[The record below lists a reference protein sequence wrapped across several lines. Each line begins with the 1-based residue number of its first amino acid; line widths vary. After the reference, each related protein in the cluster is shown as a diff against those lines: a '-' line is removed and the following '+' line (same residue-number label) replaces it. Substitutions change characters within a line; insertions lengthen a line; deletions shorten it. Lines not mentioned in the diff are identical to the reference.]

1 MSDSAGLRT
10 RIERH
15 AEENYVVWLI
25 VLGLAGWSMA
35 SYDFNLLVL
44 TIPNISSDLG
54 LSASAVGSLVFIIY
68 AAQFFVTL
76 LVGRAMDDYGR
87 LRVWQWAL
95 VGTAVFTGLTYFV
108 STFWQLAV
116 VRVLASAFAQ
126 SELAISITLINEQAP
141 TKNRGFL
148 YSIVQGGWPVG
159 VFLASGVY
167 GLFIGYGWRV
177 VFVLGVIPLVVV
189 IFGRWFLHESEQWE
203 ALQEIRQ
210 RREGSDGVD
219 VEALAEEYDINPS
232 ALEKTSYRKLFSTP
246 GPIRRQLVLLSIIWL
261 FYASSFVA
269 TNSYITDWLTRYG
282 SWSPGQTGTLLL
294 VAGGIGFFFYL
305 IGGYLG
311 EQFGRREVLIGT
323 AIFVAPLNLVFY
335 FYHPPTILGWLVYLA
350 IYQATNGTWSGAGY
364 AYWAESFPTRVRG
377 SAVGWLGSMF
387 ALGLFIGSG
396 IWTLV
401 VSVTDLSTAWL
412 VVAVGL
418 AIGQLLVVL
427 LPHIDPGKP
436 LEKANVEELGHTGS
450 APGTDVSGTGS
461 TGRDRISE

>member
-1 MSDSAGLRT
+1 MSESASLRG
-10 RIERH
+10 RIEH
-15 AEENYVVWLI
+15 HVEENYTIWLI
-25 VLGLAGWSMA
+25 ILGLAGWAMA
-35 SYDFNLLVL
+35 SYDFNLLIL
-44 TIPNISSDLG
+44 TIPNISEDLG

-95 VGTAVFTGLTYFV
+95 VGTAIFTGLTYFV
-108 STFWQLAV
+108 AGFWQLAV

-141 TKNRGFL
+141 TENRGFL

-159 VFLASGVY
+159 VFLASGIY
-167 GLFIGYGWRV
+167 SLFIGYGWRV
-177 VFVLGVIPLVVV
+177 VFVIGILPLIVV

-210 RREGSDGVD
+210 RREESDDVD
-219 VEALAEEYDINPS
+219 VSDLTEEYDIDPA
-232 ALEKTSYRKLFSTP
+232 ALESTSYRKLFSTP
-246 GPIRRQLVLLSIIWL
+246 GPIRRQLVLLSIVWL
-261 FYASSFVA
+261 FYAASFVA

-282 SWSPGQTGTLLL
+282 SWSAGQTGTLLL

-323 AIFVAPLNLVFY
+323 AIFVAPLNLLFY
-335 FYHPPTILGWLVYLA
+335 FYHPPTLLGWLVYLA

-401 VSVTDLSTAWL
+401 VSSANLSTAWL

-418 AIGQLLVVL
+418 ALGQLLVFW
-427 LPHIDPGKP
+427 LPHIEPGKP
-436 LEKANVEELGHTGS
+436 LEDANVERIDQDRRDV
-450 APGTDVSGTGS
+450 GTTTADS
-461 TGRDRISE
+461 TQGDQISE

>member
-1 MSDSAGLRT
+1 MSNTAGLR
-10 RIERH
+10 ERVDRH
-15 AEENYVVWLI
+15 VEENYTAWLI

-44 TIPNISSDLG
+44 TIPNISADLG
-54 LSASAVGSLVFIIY
+54 LSATSVGSLVFIIY
-68 AAQFFVTL
+68 AAQFLITL

-108 STFWQLAV
+108 TTFWQLAI

-141 TKNRGFL
+141 TENRGFL
-148 YSIVQGGWPVG
+148 YSIVQGGWPIG
-159 VFLASGVY
+159 VFLASGIY
-167 GLFIGYGWRV
+167 SLFIGYGWRV
-177 VFVLGVIPLVVV
+177 VFVLGIVPLVVV

-203 ALQEIRQ
+203 ALQEMRQ
-210 RREGSDGVD
+210 RRDQSTDLNVKE
-219 VEALAEEYDINPS
+219 LAKEYDINPA
-232 ALEKTSYRKLFSTP
+232 ALETTTYHKLFTTP
-246 GPIRRQLVLLSIIWL
+246 GPIRRQLILLSIIWL

-282 SWSPGQTGTLLL
+282 SWSSGQTGTLLL
-294 VAGGIGFFFYL
+294 IAGGIGFFFYL

-311 EQFGRREVLIGT
+311 EMYGRREVLVGT
-323 AIFVAPLNLVFY
+323 AVFVAPLNLLFF
-335 FYHPPTILGWLVYLA
+335 FYHPPTIVGWLIYLA

-396 IWTLV
+396 VWTLI
-401 VSVTDLSTAWL
+401 VSMTSLSVAWL
-412 VVAVGL
+412 VVAVGF
-418 AIGQLLVVL
+418 AVGQLLVFF
-427 LPHIDPGKP
+427 LPHIDPGKT
-436 LEKANVEELGHTGS
+436 LEEANVEEHDGTRTVADTNVSTTGS
-450 APGTDVSGTGS
+450 PEEEGF
-461 TGRDRISE
+461 SE